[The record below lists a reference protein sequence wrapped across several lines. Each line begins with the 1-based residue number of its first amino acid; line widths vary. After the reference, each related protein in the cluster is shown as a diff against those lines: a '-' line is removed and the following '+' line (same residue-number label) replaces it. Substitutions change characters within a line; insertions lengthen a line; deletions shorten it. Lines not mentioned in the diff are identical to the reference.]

1 MNNKLTSPTVF
12 FSRDELVN
20 YLPWNALI
28 DALRD
33 IFTKAIECP
42 PRLHY
47 PIESSVNEHEAHG
60 TMLIMPCWSPGEYI
74 GVKQVNVFP
83 NNSKKNLPNLSSHY
97 LLSDA
102 NTGIHLA
109 QLDGGELTSRRTA
122 AASALASKYLS
133 RNDATSLLIL
143 GSGNVAKNLIYAH
156 CSVRPIKKI
165 TVWNHRFENAIAL
178 VKSISGDFPSINL
191 CAVNDEDLEH
201 TVRACDIISCA
212 TLSTSPI
219 VKGSWIQPG
228 THIDLVGGFTPKM
241 HEVDSACVSKASVFV
256 DTRAGAL
263 SEAGDLLTPIKEGAF
278 SPDDVQADLFDLSNE
293 HHKGRAQLTNF
304 QGAITLFKSVG
315 DSREDLAAAT
325 LAYNTHKNK
334 RL

>member
-1 MNNKLTSPTVF
+1 MNNKITSSTVF
-12 FSRDELVN
+12 LSGETLVN
-20 YLPWNALI
+20 YLPWHALI

-47 PIESSVNEHEAHG
+47 PIRSSVNKHETHG

-83 NNSKKNLPNLSSHY
+83 NNSKKNLPNLASHY

-102 NTGIHLA
+102 NSGTHLA

-122 AASALASKYLS
+122 AASALASTYLS

-143 GSGNVAKNLIYAH
+143 GSGNVARNLIYAH
-156 CSVRPIKKI
+156 CSVRPINKI
-165 TVWNHRFENAIAL
+165 TVWNHRFENAAAL
-178 VKSISGDFPSINL
+178 VKSISADFPSVTL
-191 CAVNDEDLEH
+191 CAIKNEDLEH
-201 TVRACDIISCA
+201 AVKACDIISCA

-241 HEVDSACVSKASVFV
+241 HEVDSACVSKAEVFV
-256 DTRAGAL
+256 DTRSGAL

-278 SPDDVQADLFDLSNE
+278 SPEDVQADLFDLCRE
-293 HHKGRAQLTNF
+293 HHKGRAQLTSI
-304 QGAITLFKSVG
+304 QDAITLFKSVG
-315 DSREDLAAAT
+315 DSREDLAAAS

-334 RL
+334 SL